1 MRKVVLASLPV
12 LAIGACAREAAPPR
26 HVASLTPAAPASSSP
41 AAGAPAP
48 VARPIAVLVELESKD
63 ASPAPLAQEWAK
75 ELQAAL
81 AADPG
86 RFQLVKSPEQAD
98 LTVRIERV
106 ATPPDRP
113 GHQVM
118 TLWLSLRQ
126 EGKRLTLD
134 YTGGPTAM
142 AGRLA
147 SFLVAHVEKAR
158 TGASPAPPS
167 RP

>member
-1 MRKVVLASLPV
+1 MRRVVLAFMPL
-12 LAIGACAREAAPPR
+12 LAIGACAREAAPPP
-26 HVASLTPAAPASSSP
+26 PAASPGPVAPAPSSP
-41 AAGAPAP
+41 AAAAPAP
-48 VARPIAVLVELESKD
+48 VASPIAVLIELESND

-75 ELQAAL
+75 ALQAVL

-86 RFQLVKSPEQAD
+86 RFLLVKSPKQAD
-98 LTVRIERV
+98 LKVRIERV
-106 ATPPDRP
+106 VTPPDRP

-118 TLWLSLRQ
+118 TLWLSLGQ
-126 EGKRLTLD
+126 EPKRLTLD

-158 TGASPAPPS
+158 TAASPAPPP